1 MGCCQS
7 STRSDANPLA
17 SNAAEQHHSGGSGG
31 NTSQGSSPVK
41 SQREEKIELAFRAKR
56 ANVFN
61 HGLDLQR
68 ETFIFKQV
76 PKTAQQMKMLVSALS
91 QNYIFTSL
99 TEQDVHELALTMEA
113 VSVSA
118 GENIITQGE
127 EGRYFYVI
135 ESGQFTV
142 IVDKKTVA
150 KLSPG
155 NSFGELALIY
165 NSPRQATIQADNDS
179 VVFSLDR
186 ETYKLVVAQSSSNR
200 AIEIKRAL
208 SHVPLLQ
215 ELTEE
220 QLDKVADS
228 VEIFPYNTGDVII
241 RKGSEGNVF
250 YMIKEGTVLVS
261 DVGASF
267 ADHTLT
273 TGDYF
278 GERALITGEPRAATI
293 TAQSHVKLLALD
305 REAFNTLL
313 GPLRELLDHNMN
325 IRILKSIKLFE
336 KLNKQEIMRVSQAM
350 VIESFPPE
358 YTIIKQGEQGRK
370 FYIIKQGTAKVEA
383 EKNGSRSLLSELR
396 PGSYF
401 GEMAL
406 LDNDV
411 RKADVIS
418 ISEVVCFVLDRD
430 AFIQILS
437 SIQHIMSI
445 ETQQRWDI
453 LKKSLESSST
463 NLPAPEKKLTN
474 IPFTDLITLG
484 VLGSGTFGRVT
495 LVQDKKNKNNVY
507 ALKAL
512 LKSEIVANKQQTNI
526 LNEKNI
532 MITSN
537 HPFILQLYQTYKDS
551 KKLYM
556 LLEFIQG
563 GELFNLLHTN
573 TSDGVPNHHA
583 IFYASVILLALE
595 YLHGKDI
602 AYRDM
607 KPENCLIDKAGYPKL
622 VDFGFAKVITG
633 KSYTLCGT
641 PEYLAPELVLARGHT
656 KAVDYWALGILIY
669 EMQAG
674 YSPFLDPHD
683 NDQVVICKN
692 IVSGRLVFPK
702 NFPPDCKDL
711 VKRLLSRE
719 VNTRLGNLKGGVE
732 DIKTHKWFSTIDF
745 DAVFNKTL
753 KAPWVPKITS
763 LTDTSHFDPYAVE
776 EHVDNGYVDH
786 GNWDKDF

>member
-1 MGCCQS
+1 M
-7 STRSDANPLA
+7 
-17 SNAAEQHHSGGSGG
+17 
-31 NTSQGSSPVK
+31 
-41 SQREEKIELAFRAKR
+41 I
-56 ANVFN
+56 
-61 HGLDLQR
+61 
-68 ETFIFKQV
+68 
-76 PKTAQQMKMLVSALS
+76 VSALS

-484 VLGSGTFGRVT
+484 VLGS
-495 LVQDKKNKNNVY
+495 
-507 ALKAL
+507 
-512 LKSEIVANKQQTNI
+512 
-526 LNEKNI
+526 
-532 MITSN
+532 
-537 HPFILQLYQTYKDS
+537 
-551 KKLYM
+551 
-556 LLEFIQG
+556 EFIQG